1 MKRARGRLGR
11 AQAGGRPASGRKRKT
26 RLQGGSARHCRG
38 LWATGNPR
46 VQGPTM
52 QTQGVRLRLSKECR
66 RCNAAGKYSN
76 ISEESTP
83 QTRRAR
89 SKAPFPAR
97 PEAQGISKGASPP
110 EREPHPHGYHSR
122 QGAFFPRIV
131 APRRRAFRVQV
142 SAPRRIPP
150 AGAASTCHLS
160 SRANECLSGSPT
172 R

>member
-11 AQAGGRPASGRKRKT
+11 AQAGGRPASERKRKT

-52 QTQGVRLRLSKECR
+52 QTRGVRLRLSKECR

-83 QTRRAR
+83 QTSRAR
-89 SKAPFPAR
+89 GNAPFPAR
-97 PEAQGISKGASPP
+97 LGAGHLERRFATRARTSPAWLPLSAGRFLPTHRRTSAQGLSRAGVGAA
-110 EREPHPHGYHSR
+110 PHP
-122 QGAFFPRIV
+122 A
-131 APRRRAFRVQV
+131 RRRRLNV
-142 SAPRRIPP
+142 PP
-150 AGAASTCHLS
+150 LF
-160 SRANECLSGSPT
+160 T
-172 R
+172 RE